1 MVDCRRAQHRTAGT
15 RGGLDNVKHT
25 EIALRRPVT
34 TVVVFVALALVGL
47 IASRMLPLEKFPDI
61 EFPGIFIQ
69 IPYEGSTPEE
79 VERLITRPVEEAL
92 ATLSGVER
100 MYSSSGENMSQVF
113 LQFAW
118 DQSMGSKG
126 IEARAKVDG
135 IRHELPDDI
144 RRIFIF
150 TGSLGDQPVLELRI
164 SSERDL
170 SDSYELLDRM
180 LKRRIERI
188 EGVSQVQLH
197 GVDPREI
204 RILLN
209 SDRMSSYGVDIDQ
222 LRQLLEKSN
231 FAVNAGRIT
240 DGGQR
245 FSVRPRG
252 EFKSVEEIRNIVID
266 ENALRLRDVA
276 RIELRSPDR
285 EYGRHL
291 DRSYAVG
298 LAVSKS
304 TGSNMVEVT
313 DRVMAEVARISE
325 LPQMQGINIFDLDNQ
340 GDSVRGSLGDLLN
353 AGAVGALLALAVLYL
368 FLRQVTTTLIV
379 TASVPF
385 SLLITLGAL
394 YFADLSLNM
403 LTMMGLMLAV
413 GMLVDNAVVVTESVF
428 RHRAMDPENPH
439 KATLA
444 GVKEVGMAVIAGTLT
459 TMIVFVPI
467 MFGAKTDISV
477 FMTHVGITIIVAL
490 MASLLIA
497 QTLVPMLAARIPPP
511 PEPKEGAFISRLTN
525 RYVGSL
531 RWILRSPWKT
541 FGGVV
546 VTCIIGIAPVALEL
560 VKFDAFPQ
568 DSGRRLY
575 MPLHIE
581 GQHPLERVE
590 GAVTTIENYLF
601 ENQEEF
607 DIRSVYSYY
616 EKGEASVV
624 ILLTEDEEATLST
637 TEVLE
642 KIEANL
648 PVIAIG
654 KPSFEFDQQGGGD
667 GFSLQISGD
676 STVILNEIG
685 LDVARLLASVEGL
698 EDVRSDAEL
707 GEREIQVSIDR
718 VRAAATGLTTREI
731 ADAVSIAMRGQNLRE
746 FRGDMGEVAVRLAF
760 RDSDKQSID
769 QLADLPLYTKDGRR
783 ITLGTVANFRVGTSP
798 ATIQRTDRQTAVILS
813 ANLTEEDSLESVR
826 PRVEALMNE
835 VDLPPGYSWKFGR
848 GFDRQ
853 DETQQMMV
861 TNILLGIACIFLVM
875 AALFESLLFPFSII
889 LGSIVFSVFGVF
901 LFFAATGTTFSF
913 MASIGIMILIGVV
926 VNNGIVLVD
935 HINNLRQG
943 GLPRNEAIIEAGR
956 DRLRPILMTVA
967 TTILGLTPLAV
978 STTQIGGDGPPY
990 FPMARA
996 IIGGLAFSTVVSLL
1010 VVPAF
1015 YAYFDTLAAWGR
1027 KVMRTARKP
1036 GSVAAAVESSA

>member
-1 MVDCRRAQHRTAGT
+1 M
-15 RGGLDNVKHT
+15 KHT

-34 TVVVFVALALVGL
+34 TVVIFVALALVGL
-47 IASRMLPLEKFPDI
+47 IASRLLPLEKFPDI

-69 IPYEGSTPEE
+69 IPYAGSTPEE

-100 MYSSSGENMSQVF
+100 MYSSSSENMSEIF
-113 LQFAW
+113 LQFDW

-135 IRHELPDDI
+135 IRHELPADI

-150 TGSLGDQPVLELRI
+150 TGSLGDQPVLQLRI

-170 SDSYELLDRM
+170 SNSYELLDRL

-188 EGVSQVQLH
+188 EGVSQVELH

-209 SDRMSSYGVDIDQ
+209 SDRLSAHGIDIDA

-231 FAVNAGRIT
+231 FAVSAGRIT

-245 FSVRPRG
+245 FNIRPRG
-252 EFKSVEEIRNIVID
+252 EFQSVEDIKDIVID
-266 ENALRLRDVA
+266 ENTLRLRDVA
-276 RIELRSPDR
+276 DIELRSPDR
-285 EYGRHL
+285 DYGRRL
-291 DRSYAVG
+291 DGSYAIGV
-298 LAVSKS
+298 AISKS
-304 TGSNMVEVT
+304 TGSNMVDVT
-313 DRVMAEVARISE
+313 DRVMAEVAKISL
-325 LPQMQGINIFDLDNQ
+325 LPQMQGINIFELDNQ
-340 GDSVRGSLGDLLN
+340 GDSVRRSLSDLLN
-353 AGAVGALLALAVLYL
+353 AGAIGALLALIVLYL
-368 FLRQVTTTLIV
+368 FLRHVTTTLIV
-379 TASVPF
+379 TACVPF

-394 YFADLSLNM
+394 YFFGLSLNM

-428 RHRAMDPENPH
+428 RHRTMDPANPH

-444 GVKEVGMAVIAGTLT
+444 GVKEVGLAVIAGTFT
-459 TMIVFVPI
+459 TIIVFVPI

-490 MASLLIA
+490 LASLFIA
-497 QTLVPMLAARIPPP
+497 QTLVPMLAVRVPPP
-511 PEPKEGAFISRLTN
+511 PIPKEGAFISRLTN
-525 RYVGSL
+525 RYVASL
-531 RWILRSPWKT
+531 GWILTRPWKT
-541 FGGVV
+541 FGGIMLI
-546 VTCIIGIAPVALEL
+546 CLIGISPLL
-560 VKFDAFPQ
+560 LDLIKFDAFPQ
-568 DSGRRLY
+568 DAGRRLY

-590 GAVTTIENYLF
+590 AAVITIEDYLLDHK
-601 ENQEEF
+601 EEF
-607 DIRSVYSYY
+607 DIRSVYSYF
-616 EKGEASVV
+616 EGDEAIAT
-624 ILLTEDEEATLST
+624 ILLTEEEEATLST
-637 TEVLE
+637 TEVIE
-642 KIEANL
+642 RIEANL

-654 KPSFEFDQQGGGD
+654 KPSFQFEQQGGGD

-676 STVILNEIG
+676 STAILNEIG
-685 LDVARLLASVEGL
+685 VNVARSLASVRGL
-698 EDVRSDAEL
+698 EDVRSDADL
-707 GEREIQVSIDR
+707 GEREIRVNIDR
-718 VRAAATGLTTREI
+718 VRAAASGLTAREI
-731 ADAVSIAMRGQNLRE
+731 ADAISIAMRGQNLRE
-746 FRGDMGEVAVRLAF
+746 FRGELGEVAVRLAF
-760 RDSDKQSID
+760 RESDKQSID
-769 QLADLPLYTKDGRR
+769 QLADLPLYTADGRR
-783 ITLGTVANFRVGTSP
+783 ITLGTVASFRIATSP

-813 ANLTEEDSLESVR
+813 ANLTDDESLETVR
-826 PRVEALMNE
+826 PRVEALME
-835 VDLPPGYSWKFGR
+835 EFDLPPGYSWKFGR

-853 DETQQMMV
+853 DETQQMMA
-861 TNILLGIACIFLVM
+861 TNIILGIACIFLVM
-875 AALFESLLFPFSII
+875 AALFESLLLPFSII

-935 HINNLRQG
+935 HINNLRQE
-943 GLPRNEAIIEAGR
+943 GLPRNEAIVEAGR

-967 TTILGLTPLAV
+967 TTILGLAPLAV

-1027 KVMRTARKP
+1027 KVMRTARNQ
-1036 GSVAAAVESSA
+1036 GSGAALVKTSA